1 MTGPLRPTRRSRR
14 LLRVA
19 ALALGL
25 IGVLLPREAPGT
37 VAEQRARLPPP
48 ANCEHEVEGYWKS
61 HSYSPLFQ
69 DWVEFTLEVH
79 TVPGK
84 PGELTGKILNHTWKG
99 GPDREQPGACDGAQI
114 WRARINMVAK
124 GTYHDREIAFW
135 GTEWKLDQV
144 VCGKLPFSW
153 GYNLDHFTGTIDPA
167 IQEFQSVNN
176 DGGRSINEPTV
187 FRRIGCFDSAPPP
200 GVDVK
205 PPPVFSKRRTGGCG
219 CGSPGGS

>member
-1 MTGPLRPTRRSRR
+1 
-14 LLRVA
+14 VA
-19 ALALGL
+19 ALGVAATAL
-25 IGVLLPREAPGT
+25 LLPRQAPGT

-61 HSYSPLFQ
+61 HAYNPMYG

-99 GPDREQPGACDGAQI
+99 GPEREQPGACGPSQA
-114 WRARINMVAK
+114 WRARIAMQAK
-124 GTYHDREIAFW
+124 GTYKDREIAFW
-135 GTEWKLDQV
+135 GTELTLDETL
-144 VCGKLPFSW
+144 CGRPPS
-153 GYNLDHFTGTIDPA
+153 GYNLDRFTGTIDAA

-176 DGGRSINEPTV
+176 DGGRSVNEPTV

-200 GVDVK
+200 SVEVK
-205 PPPVFSKRRTGGCG
+205 PPPVLPQKHKGGCSCSLG
-219 CGSPGGS
+219 SASQSSAHGSPS